1 MRLNYYA
8 EAGETMNIH
17 EHTDAGLFTVLWAN
31 DVRGLEYEDPST
43 GEFVRLDQLP
53 EDSLTL
59 TINVGDMFQV
69 GTELGRDVRSACRP
83 SHSSI
88 HSRSALVRSLAHQ
101 VLTNGRVRAPKHR
114 VICDPDLYTGF
125 EFPRYSIVLFYNP
138 SEHAVVS
145 PALNTD
151 ERGTELPPLYRDVP
165 WTEFRRRR
173 FAGDLADEGRDEV
186 QIKDYE
192 LSP

>member
-8 EAGETMNIH
+8 RAGETMNIH

-43 GEFVRLDQLP
+43 GEFIRLDQLP

-69 GTELGRDVRSACRP
+69 GIELARP
-83 SHSSI
+83 RRALRTPRLSHSFI
-88 HSRSALVRSLAHQ
+88 RSLTHQ

-125 EFPRYSIVLFYNP
+125 EFPRYSIALFLNP

-186 QIKDYE
+186 QIKDYQ